1 MATCS
6 PTSTSCYILNALF
19 DFFCFHISLLIRI
32 GFNWP
37 ISNYAS
43 ISESCQ
49 KNTKSS
55 KAHQVS
61 RVADEESLFQDWL
74 SIFFT
79 SPTPKSWGLLC
90 GKVDGMHNYILILS
104 RLFNILAIFI
114 HWIKIKKNRSFL
126 AHISSSHYVI
136 SVRIFLPWDPHIS
149 DNLCQNLS
157 VMRSKK
163 KYRKWTLSKMP
174 WQEKPSLL
182 ITHRSQQSHPGE
194 SFCRELQRLWNG
206 THSPSFPK
214 SVHPLHLSSIQYG
227 KLFTIKNSWPCL
239 PSCTY

>member
-1 MATCS
+1 M
-6 PTSTSCYILNALF
+6 F
-19 DFFCFHISLLIRI
+19 DFFCFHISFLLRI

-61 RVADEESLFQDWL
+61 LVADEESLFQDWL

-90 GKVDGMHNYILILS
+90 GKVDRMHNYILILS
-104 RLFNILAIFI
+104 RPFNILAILI

-126 AHISSSHYVI
+126 THTSSSHLRHFCENL
-136 SVRIFLPWDPHIS
+136 SAWDQHIS
-149 DNLCQNLS
+149 DHLCQNLP
-157 VMRSKK
+157 VMRS
-163 KYRKWTLSKMP
+163 
-174 WQEKPSLL
+174 
-182 ITHRSQQSHPGE
+182 
-194 SFCRELQRLWNG
+194 
-206 THSPSFPK
+206 
-214 SVHPLHLSSIQYG
+214 
-227 KLFTIKNSWPCL
+227 
-239 PSCTY
+239 